1 MKSLLSLWAVWCG
14 CWLCASGTARAEE
27 EDFKRSQF
35 FRGISA
41 HFVVSAVTQGDLD
54 GDGRS
59 DTLVLYRE
67 AEDAVNQAGGLLV
80 LSPMGADWKVL
91 LHLFFESVY
100 PKKASVAGRDLSI
113 EFVQTGPQGV
123 KTFPRTL
130 VRSKDFFL
138 RQDPESPFAEAKVT
152 ASSTLKHEGVKP
164 EHAFDQDLRTA
175 WAEGADGTGV
185 DETVTIEFRRPVDLG
200 LAGVLHGNF
209 RSPREWKDN
218 NRLHRGEFTVET
230 SSDRY
235 DAEGQVDFE
244 ADLGLGLYGDK
255 VDISFSN
262 KPVMRYV
269 RLQKRGAVSVQLK
282 ITSVLLGEKNDDT
295 YVAEIDLAEWV
306 SYARLTGS
314 APAAQ
319 PAPEKADKPAEE
331 PAKAPARKSD
341 DWTDEDF

>member
-1 MKSLLSLWAVWCG
+1 MKLRQTVFLFLCG
-14 CWLCASGTARAEE
+14 CVVASSLARAEE

-35 FRGISA
+35 YRGISA
-41 HFVVSAVTQGDLD
+41 HFVITAVAQADLN
-54 GDGRS
+54 GDGRD
-59 DTLVLYRE
+59 DTLILYRE
-67 AEDAVNQAGGLLV
+67 AEDAINQAGGLLG
-80 LSPMGADWKVL
+80 LSPSGGDWKVL

-100 PKKASVAGRDLSI
+100 PKKAAMSGRDLSL

-130 VRSKDFFL
+130 VRSKDFHL
-138 RQDPESPFAEAKVT
+138 RQDAESPFAGAKIT
-152 ASSTLKHEGVKP
+152 ASSTLKREGVKP
-164 EHAFDQDLRTA
+164 ENVFDQDLRTS

-185 DETVTIEFRRPVDLG
+185 DESVSIEFSRSVDLG

-209 RSPREWKDN
+209 RSSRDWKDN
-218 NRLHRGEFTVET
+218 NRLHRAEFTVET
-230 SSDRY
+230 GSDRY
-235 DAEGQVDFE
+235 DAEGGVDFE

-255 VDISFSN
+255 IDISFSN

-269 RLQKRGAVSVQLK
+269 RLQKRGVVSVQLK

-295 YVAEIDLAEWV
+295 HVAEIDFAEWV

-314 APAAQ
+314 EPAAR
-319 PAPEKADKPAEE
+319 PAPEKADKPAEP